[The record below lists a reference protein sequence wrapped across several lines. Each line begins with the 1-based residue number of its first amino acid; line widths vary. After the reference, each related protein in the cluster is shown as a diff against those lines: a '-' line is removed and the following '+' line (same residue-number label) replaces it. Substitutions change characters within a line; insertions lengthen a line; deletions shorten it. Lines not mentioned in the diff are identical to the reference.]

1 MFKFAFQNESNSCA
15 RHESRVDIMKKI
27 LTFAI
32 MALLFGGLAFNA
44 NAQKP
49 IKAKKSAKTVEAVK
63 GAKADAKTN
72 ERGAKA
78 KPVDY
83 DKLIKDYE
91 QAVEKC
97 VSLYNAIQVTDN
109 GKQGAKDFEQSLSK
123 AENLKS
129 QLEAAKPQLNRTQVD
144 RFNKANQKLL
154 QVYKKG

>member
-1 MFKFAFQNESNSCA
+1 
-15 RHESRVDIMKKI
+15 
-27 LTFAI
+27 

-44 NAQKP
+44 NAQNKKP
-49 IKAKKSAKTVEAVK
+49 IKTKKSAQTVEAAK
-63 GAKADAKTN
+63 GAKADAKTT
-72 ERGAKA
+72 EKAAKN
-78 KPVDY
+78 KTVDY

-91 QAVEKC
+91 DAVDKC
-97 VSLYNAIQVTDN
+97 VSLYKSLQVVEN

-129 QLEAAKPQLNRTQVD
+129 QLENAKPQLNRTQVD

>member
-1 MFKFAFQNESNSCA
+1 
-15 RHESRVDIMKKI
+15 MKKI

-63 GAKADAKTN
+63 GAKADAKTT
-72 ERGAKA
+72 EKA
-78 KPVDY
+78 VPNKTVDY
-83 DKLIKDYE
+83 DKLINDYE
-91 QAVEKC
+91 QAVDKC
-97 VSLYNAIQVTDN
+97 VSLYKSLQKVDN

>member
-1 MFKFAFQNESNSCA
+1 MPDTNLGLI
-15 RHESRVDIMKKI
+15 IMKKI

-44 NAQKP
+44 DAQNKKP
-49 IKAKKSAKTVEAVK
+49 IKTKKSAQTVQAAK

-83 DKLIKDYE
+83 DKMIKDYE

-97 VSLYNAIQVTDN
+97 VSLYNALQVVDN